1 MKIIDFDRHF
11 YEYAAKWVAAHPGL
25 TEQQID
31 ESYNVMMRE
40 WVSQSADWLD
50 GATPEHYF
58 DAIDDPDALIALV
71 CGYAD
76 QNINL
81 PEPLYARIVS
91 MGASCEAQLAAIV
104 ADADRKE
111 VLRAE
116 ALGMLRDMNSR
127 AADDTLI
134 RLVTTCEEANEL
146 ADMAA
151 DVLADRAYD
160 VADALLNAY
169 GDAPAVAQNMILDIC
184 VNAPGDARI
193 FTYLVH
199 KLRNDPE
206 QRAMNAALLEK
217 LGDER
222 AIEPLKQMLSLF
234 DLTYFDYLALRDA
247 VESLGGDAGEERT
260 FYGDP
265 DYEALRNLQ
274 E

>member
-58 DAIDDPDALIALV
+58 DAVRDPAELIDLI

-81 PEPLYARIVS
+81 PEPLYAHIVS
-91 MGASCEAQLAAIV
+91 MGERCDVQLAAIA
-104 ADADRKE
+104 ADDTKKE

-127 AADDTLI
+127 AADDALI
-134 RLVTTCEEANEL
+134 RMVVTCEEVNEL
-146 ADMAA
+146 TDMAA
-151 DVLADRAYD
+151 DILSDRAYD
-160 VADALLNAY
+160 AADALLSAY
-169 GDAPAVAQNMILDIC
+169 PDAPAIAQNMILDIC
-184 VNAPGDARI
+184 VNAPGDERI
-193 FTYLVH
+193 FTYLVQ

>member
-40 WVSQSADWLD
+40 WVSRSADWLD
-50 GATPEHYF
+50 GAAPEHYF
-58 DAIDDPDALIALV
+58 DAVTDPAELIDLI

-91 MGASCEAQLAAIV
+91 MGEQCDKQLAAIA
-104 ADADRKE
+104 ADDTKKE

-127 AADDTLI
+127 AADDALI
-134 RLVTTCEEANEL
+134 RMVVTCEETGEL

-151 DVLADRAYD
+151 DILSDRARE
-160 VADALLNAY
+160 VADALLSAY
-169 GDAPAVAQNMILDIC
+169 PDAPAIAQNMILDIC
-184 VNAPGDARI
+184 VNAPGDERI
-193 FTYLVH
+193 FTYLVQ